1 MGFKKCCV
9 SNMTGTE
16 GDVLLQEDHDI
27 NCVSGSN
34 DSVDTEW
41 PLSDVLAT
49 VYSNYTPIFSLYYL
63 IPE

>member
-1 MGFKKCCV
+1 
-9 SNMTGTE
+9 MTGTE

-49 VYSNYTPIFSLYYL
+49 VYSNSTPIFSLYYL